1 MRQVDRRHFIAGA
14 GLAAGGFALPRI
26 AIGQVDDRPTIN
38 FAVQQ
43 VATSASLEVVRE
55 RSNVGE
61 RVQMPIF
68 ENLIARN
75 LRSKLEPIPGL
86 AESWKRIDERTV
98 ELTLRKGV
106 KFHNGDEMT
115 SEDVVFTFG
124 PERMFG
130 ENYDSGSN
138 KTLFTTV
145 MARDSIEGKKLP
157 AEVPGIA
164 KRVWPSLEKVEAV
177 DKYTVR
183 FVNRVP
189 DVTLEGRI
197 GGPASEI
204 ISKRG
209 FMEAKTWVEWARKPI
224 ATGPYKVREFKP
236 DEVLILDAHDDYWG
250 GRPPIK
256 TIRFVVVPEVASRIN
271 GLLSGQYEFIGD
283 VPPDQVSSIEKDTKF
298 EVQGG
303 LVTNHRILVFDKTY
317 PQLADPRIR
326 QAFTHA
332 IDRQAIVDSLWA
344 GRTRVPPGLQWE
356 FYGPMFIEGWKV
368 PDYDPKKAQELLKAA
383 NYKGDPIPFRVLN
396 NYYTNQVA
404 TAQVEVEMWRA
415 VGLNVQI
422 QMRENWQQI
431 FENNGQRAVRDWSNS
446 AAFNDPISSLVGQHG
461 PQGQQQQAKEWT
473 NEEMNKLSAAL
484 ETETDM
490 AKRKGM
496 FKRMLEICE
505 REDPAFTVL
514 HQNATFTAKRK
525 DIQWKAA
532 PAFQVDFRADNFHW
546 TRNG

>member
-1 MRQVDRRHFIAGA
+1 MHPVDRRRFI
-14 GLAAGGFALPRI
+14 GLTAGGLVLPRF
-26 AIGQVDDRPTIN
+26 AIGQADDRPTVNI
-38 FAVQQ
+38 AVQQ

-61 RVQMPIF
+61 RVQQSIF
-68 ENLIARN
+68 ETLIDRN
-75 LRSKLEPIPGL
+75 LKSKLEPIPGL
-86 AESWKRIDERTV
+86 AESWKRINERTV
-98 ELTLRKGV
+98 EFSLRKGV

-115 SEDVVFTFG
+115 ADDVVFTFG

-130 ENYDSGSN
+130 YDYDSGAN

-145 MARDSIEGKKLP
+145 LARDSIEGKKLP
-157 AEVPGIA
+157 AEVIGIA
-164 KRVWPSLEKVEAV
+164 KRTFPSLEKVEVV

-189 DVTLEGRI
+189 DVTLEARI
-197 GGPASEI
+197 GSSGCSI

-209 FMEAKTWVEWARKPI
+209 FMEAKTWIDWARKPI
-224 ATGPYKVREFKP
+224 ATGPYKVRELKP
-236 DEVLILDAHDDYWG
+236 DESLILDAHDEYWG

-271 GLLSGQYEFIGD
+271 GLLSGQYDFICD
-283 VPPDQVSSIEKDTKF
+283 VPPDQIGTLAQNPKF

-303 LVTNHRILVFDKTY
+303 LITNHRILVFDKNH
-317 PQLADPRIR
+317 PRLADPRIR
-326 QAFTHA
+326 QAITHS

-344 GRTRVPPGLQWE
+344 GKTRVPPGLQWE

-368 PDYDPKKAQELLKAA
+368 PEYDPKKAQALLKEAG
-383 NYKGDPIPFRVLN
+383 YKGEPIPFRVLN
-396 NYYTNQVA
+396 NYYTNQTA
-404 TAQVEVEMWRA
+404 TAQIEVEMWRA

-422 QMRENWQQI
+422 EMRENWQQI
-431 FENNGQRAVRDWSNS
+431 FENDGKRAMRDWSNS
-446 AAFNDPISSLVGQHG
+446 APFSDPMSSLVGQHG

-473 NEEMNKLSAAL
+473 NEELNKLCASL
-484 ETETDM
+484 ETEIDM
-490 AKRKGM
+490 AKRKAM

-505 REDPAFTVL
+505 REDPAYTVL

-525 DIQWKAA
+525 DIQWQAA
-532 PAFQVDFRADNFHW
+532 PAFAMDFRADNFRW
-546 TRNG
+546 DRKT

>member
-1 MRQVDRRHFIAGA
+1 MRPVDRRRFI
-14 GLAAGGFALPRI
+14 GLTAGGLVLPRF
-26 AIGQVDDRPTIN
+26 AIGQADDRPTITI
-38 FAVQQ
+38 AVQQ

-75 LRSKLEPIPGL
+75 LKSKLEAIPGL
-86 AESWKRIDERTV
+86 AESWKRIDDRTV
-98 ELTLRKGV
+98 ELVLRKGV

-130 ENYDSGSN
+130 MDYDSSST

-157 AEVPGIA
+157 AEVLGIA
-164 KRVWPSLEKVEAV
+164 KRIWPSLEKIEAV

-209 FMEAKTWVEWARKPI
+209 FMETKTWIEWARKPI

-236 DEVLILDAHDDYWG
+236 DESLILDAHDEYWG

-256 TIRFVVVPEVASRIN
+256 TIRFVVVPEVSSRIN
-271 GLLSGQYEFIGD
+271 GLLSGQYEFICD
-283 VPPDQVSSIEKDTKF
+283 VPPDQVETIAKNPKF

-303 LVTNHRILVFDKTY
+303 LVTNHRILVFDKHH
-317 PQLADPRIR
+317 PQLADPRVR
-326 QAFTHA
+326 QAMSHA

-344 GRTRVPPGLQWE
+344 GRSRVPPGLQWE
-356 FYGPMFIEGWKV
+356 FYGPMFVEGWKV
-368 PDYDPKKAQELLKAA
+368 PEFDAKKAQALLKAA

-415 VGLNVQI
+415 IGLNVQI
-422 QMRENWQQI
+422 EMRENWQQI
-431 FENNGQRAVRDWSNS
+431 FENDGKRAVRDWSNS

-461 PQGQQQQAKEWT
+461 PQGQQQQSKEWE
-473 NEEMNKLSAAL
+473 NEEMNKLSAAM
-484 ETETDM
+484 EVETDM
-490 AKRKGM
+490 AKRKAM

-505 REDPAFTVL
+505 REDPAYTVL
-514 HQNATFTAKRK
+514 HQTATFTAKRK
-525 DIQWKAA
+525 DIEWQAA
-532 PAFQVDFRADNFHW
+532 PAFQMDFRTENFRW
-546 TRNG
+546 NRKA

>member
-1 MRQVDRRHFIAGA
+1 MAHVERRAFLVGA
-14 GLAAGGFALPRI
+14 GLAAGGFALPRV
-26 AIGQVDDRPTIN
+26 AIGQADNRPTLTI
-38 FAVQQ
+38 AVQQ
-43 VATSASLEVVRE
+43 IATSASLEVVRE

-61 RVQMPIF
+61 RVQAPIF

-75 LRSKLEPIPGL
+75 LMSKLEPTPGL

-98 ELTLRKGV
+98 ELSLRKGV

-115 SEDVVFTFG
+115 ADDVVFTFG
-124 PERMFG
+124 PERFFG
-130 ENYDSGSN
+130 EGYDNKSD

-145 MARDSIEGKKLP
+145 LARDSIEGKKLP
-157 AEVPGIA
+157 AEVIGIA

-197 GGPASEI
+197 GGGGSEI

-209 FMEAKTWVEWARKPI
+209 FLETKTWIEWARKPV

-236 DEVLILDAHDDYWG
+236 DDVLILDAHDDYWG

-256 TIRFVVVPEVASRIN
+256 TIRFVVVPEVSSRIN
-271 GLLSGQYEFIGD
+271 GLLSGQYDMICD
-283 VPPDQVSSIEKDTKF
+283 VPPDQISTIEKNPKF

-303 LVTNHRILVFDKTY
+303 LVTNHRILVFDKHH
-317 PQLADPRIR
+317 PQLADPRVR
-326 QAFTHA
+326 QAISHA

-368 PDYDPKKAQELLKAA
+368 PEYDPKKAQALLKAA

-396 NYYTNQVA
+396 NYYTNQVG
-404 TAQVEVEMWRA
+404 TAQIEVEMWRSA
-415 VGLNVQI
+415 GLNVQI
-422 QMRENWQQI
+422 EMRENWQQI
-431 FENNGQRAVRDWSNS
+431 FENDGKRAMRDWSNS
-446 AAFNDPISSLVGQHG
+446 AVFNDPISSIVSQHG
-461 PQGQQQQAKEWT
+461 PQGQQQQAKEWS
-473 NEEMNKLSAAL
+473 NDEMNKLSGDL
-484 ETETDM
+484 EVEVDM
-490 AKRKGM
+490 PKRKAM

-505 REDPAFTVL
+505 REDPAYTVL
-514 HQNATFTAKRK
+514 HQTATFTAKRK

-532 PAFQVDFRADNFHW
+532 PAFQVDFRAENFRW
-546 TRNG
+546 NRS